1 MDKEKKEIIS
11 KYGVVFSTTPRL
23 RPKPEH
29 PLEKI
34 CDGTTA
40 TKRAKY

>member
-1 MDKEKKEIIS
+1 MKKEKEEFLS
-11 KYGVVFSTTPRL
+11 KYGVVFSKVPRL

-29 PLEKI
+29 PLAKI
-34 CDGTTA
+34 CDGSKA